1 MSQPLE
7 IKNLRVGFPNKVLCE
22 INTKLHPGQLTALI
36 GRNGTGKSTLI
47 RTIAGLISPLGGG
60 VYYQGQNLNECK
72 PLELARLVSLVLT
85 ARPPVQGISVQAVLE
100 MGRYPHQMLNVDHE
114 RDQALVMHFAEK
126 LGILRLLE
134 QSLEKLSDGEMQKV
148 MIAKAFIQETPI
160 ILLDEPTAFLDY
172 IAKDE
177 VFELLSKTAHELN
190 KIVLFSSHDLN
201 LIERFAN
208 EKIQLS

>member
-22 INTKLHPGQLTALI
+22 INTTLLPGRLTALM

-47 RTIAGLISPLGGG
+47 RTIAGLTPALSGG
-60 VYYQGQNLNECK
+60 VFYNGQNLSECK

-85 ARPPVQGISVQAVLE
+85 ARPPVQGISVQTVLE
-100 MGRYPHQMLNVDHE
+100 MGRYPHQLLKMDEAKDLE
-114 RDQALVMHFAEK
+114 IIMQFAEK
-126 LGILRLLE
+126 IGVTHLLQ

-177 VFELLSKTAHELN
+177 VFELLSKTAQELN

-201 LIERFAN
+201 LIERFAM

>member
-1 MSQPLE
+1 MSQSLE
-7 IKNLRVGFPNKVLCE
+7 IKDLRVGFPNRVLCE
-22 INTKLHPGQLTALI
+22 INTTLHAGKLTALM

-47 RTIAGLISPLGGG
+47 RTIAGLIPPLSGG
-60 VYYQGQNLNECK
+60 VYYQGQSLNECK

-85 ARPPVQGISVQAVLE
+85 ARPPVQGISVQTVLE
-100 MGRYPHQMLNVDHE
+100 MGRYPHQLLKTDQVRDHE
-114 RDQALVMHFAEK
+114 LVMHFADK
-126 LGILRLLE
+126 LGITSLLD

-177 VFELLSKTAHELN
+177 VFELLSNTAQELN

-201 LIERFAN
+201 LIDRFAN

>member
-7 IKNLRVGFPNKVLCE
+7 IKVLRVGFSNRVLCE
-22 INTKLHPGQLTALI
+22 INTSLHAGKLTALM

-47 RTIAGLISPLGGG
+47 RTIAGLIPPLSGG

-85 ARPPVQGISVQAVLE
+85 ARPPVQGISVQTVLE
-100 MGRYPHQMLNVDHE
+100 MGRYPHQVLKADEV
-114 RDQALVMHFAEK
+114 RDRELVLHFADK
-126 LGILRLLE
+126 LGITNLLE

-177 VFELLSKTAHELN
+177 VFELLSKTAQELG

-201 LIERFAN
+201 LIDQFAD